1 MKVLPAALKLEEIS
15 LIRDGSQI
23 LNEVNLEVLPN
34 EKWVILGPNGSG
46 KTSLLK
52 IAGLYLH
59 PSSGKVSILGN
70 DLGKSDIRKIRHLVG
85 FTSASLADLLRPSLL
100 TRDVVKTAK
109 FGALEP
115 WWNSYDKND
124 EDLALHQLER
134 LGILGLADQKFG
146 SLSSGEKQRTLIA
159 RSLMSNPKILLLDE
173 PASGLDLP
181 GREDLLQSLTLLA
194 SDPFSPPVVMV
205 THHVEEI
212 PEADKLYKL
221 KIDLGTETR
230 DLVAGL
236 KQHYTK
242 TELEGKRVIVFTNL
256 EPKKLKGI
264 ESQGMVLA
272 AVNDD
277 HSEIKLLQVD
287 GVVPLGSKVS

>member
-212 PEADKLYKL
+212 PEAFTHLFLMKDGACMTSGV
-221 KIDLGTETR
+221 ISETLTS
-230 DLVAGL
+230 DNLSSCFNM
-236 KQHYTK
+236 
-242 TELEGKRVIVFTNL
+242 ELELRNFSGRW
-256 EPKKLKGI
+256 
-264 ESQGMVLA
+264 SA
-272 AVNDD
+272 
-277 HSEIKLLQVD
+277 HSIGHQNTS
-287 GVVPLGSKVS
+287 G